1 MTNVLEKTPPM
12 PRGLPSTTAPS
23 SYDLYEGITYQDYWV
38 GKDTAN
44 FNLLEQ
50 LIVRE
55 LLPPQGDR
63 LLDLGCGYGRFAGC
77 YMDRFDRLVM
87 FDGSRSLLK
96 AAQQATNGKACYVWG
111 DVNYLPFRAGAFD
124 EVLLVRVFQHLV
136 DSRGCIQGVRRI
148 LKPGG
153 RFLFNYSNK
162 RNAYRVMKYLL
173 GGTRH
178 NPFDTRTLM
187 VEANY
192 YHHHPDHVADL
203 LNASGFEIVS
213 RRGAGVFNKIV
224 EHSGFLADIVPPG
237 ISLAPFLGRFLLA
250 PWIFLDTRVK
260 DGGSFVL
267 APSDESMFVCP
278 RCGLDLLTKPEYF
291 ECSECRNTYPVE
303 DGIID
308 MRMEAL

>member
-1 MTNVLEKTPPM
+1 MTSVFEKASPM

-23 SYDLYEGITYQDYWV
+23 SYDLYEGITYQDYWT

-44 FNLLEQ
+44 FNALEQ
-50 LIVRE
+50 AIVCE
-55 LLPPQGDR
+55 LLPPHGDR
-63 LLDLGCGYGRFAGC
+63 LLDLGCGYGRFAGS
-77 YMDRFDRLVM
+77 YMDRFENVVM

-96 AAQQATNGKACYVWG
+96 AAQQATDGKACYVWG
-111 DVNYLPFRAGAFD
+111 DVNYLPFRAGVFD

-136 DSRGCIQGVRRI
+136 DSRGCIQDVRRI

-178 NPFDTRTLM
+178 NPFDTRMLM

-192 YHHHPDHVADL
+192 YHHHPAHVEDL
-203 LNASGFEIVS
+203 LNAAGFEIVS

-224 EHSGFLADIVPPG
+224 EHSGFLADIIPPG

-260 DGGSFVL
+260 ENSPP
-267 APSDESMFVCP
+267 APPAGDEAMFVCP
-278 RCGLDLLTKPEYF
+278 RCGLDLLAKPEYY
-291 ECSECRNTYPVE
+291 ECSGCRKTYPIE

-308 MRMEAL
+308 MRMESL